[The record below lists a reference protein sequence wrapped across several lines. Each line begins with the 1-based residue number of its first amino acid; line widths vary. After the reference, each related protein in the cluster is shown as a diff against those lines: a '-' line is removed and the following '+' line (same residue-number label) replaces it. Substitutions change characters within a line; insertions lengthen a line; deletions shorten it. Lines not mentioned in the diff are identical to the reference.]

1 MFNIGGSKLLRPL
14 VLIILFYDKSSLMP
28 LGTFGRNVAG
38 GVSSIKHYLQI
49 I

>member
-1 MFNIGGSKLLRPL
+1 MFKIGGSRLLL
-14 VLIILFYDKSSLMP
+14 SYDNYSLMP

-38 GVSSIKHYLQI
+38 GFSSIKHYLQI